1 MLIAFAGKAGVGKD
15 TAGDLICR
23 EQCAVK
29 VALADP
35 MKRICRDIYGFTD
48 EQLWGSSEHRAEPV
62 ESLGGL
68 TARRALQ
75 QLGTEWGRALYPNTW
90 VDILIRHAIC
100 IGGGTHRYSKQ
111 EGCLYKTDHQM
122 WQYVHVVVTDVR
134 FPNEVES
141 INRAGGKV
149 IRIVRGDLASEAA
162 QHASETSLDDVPE
175 DQFCA
180 TILNQG
186 TEDAFLHM
194 VRAAYQHAT
203 SGAEGRLWL
212 NAGVRVA
219 VAL

>member
-23 EQCAVK
+23 EQYAVK

-35 MKRICRDIYGFTD
+35 MKRICRDVYGFTD

-62 ESLGGL
+62 EQLGGL

-75 QLGTEWGRALYPNTW
+75 QLGTEWGRALYPDTW
-90 VDILIRHAIC
+90 VNILIRHAIC
-100 IGGGTHRYSKQ
+100 IGCGTHRYSKQ
-111 EGCLYKTDHQM
+111 EGLYKTDRQTYNALG
-122 WQYVHVVVTDVR
+122 QHVVVTDVR
-134 FPNEVES
+134 FPNEVEE
-141 INRAGGKV
+141 INWAGGKV
-149 IRIVRGDLASEAA
+149 IRIVRDFDAID
-162 QHASETSLDDVPE
+162 QHASENSLDDVPE
-175 DQFCA
+175 SAFCA